1 MRVIEGGSTV
11 PEEGDQLTLIS
22 GDHNEHVNTVT
33 ITRVFAGGTHVS
45 VRFLSGSEL
54 VKVPITMLGLGARAH
69 HGHRNNDPDTSVEAA
84 VAASTDM
91 THNQIIVL
99 RALAAAGTHGLI
111 DHEHHPVNGLDQDTA
126 GKRRGEL
133 RALGLVV
140 DSGHRRK
147 TPRGRNAIVWCITV
161 AGTGVLNRLNRQGAA

>member
-1 MRVIEGGSTV
+1 MRVIAGGSTV
-11 PEEGDQLTLIS
+11 PEEGDKLTLIS
-22 GDHNEHVNTVT
+22 GDHNEYVDTVT
-33 ITRVFAGGTHVS
+33 ITRVHAGATHVS
-45 VRFLSGSEL
+45 VRFPSGSQL
-54 VKVPITMLGLGARAH
+54 AKVPLAMLGTARAD
-69 HGHRNNDPDTSVEAA
+69 HGHRTGDPDTSVEAA

-147 TPRGRNAIVWCITV
+147 TPRNRNAVVWRITP